1 MTGARAPRLILASAS
16 PRRREL
22 LALLGVP
29 FEVVPADIDETPSGA
44 DPARLAER
52 LALEK
57 ARAVASRLGATD
69 HAAVLGADTVVALDG
84 GVLGKPRDA
93 EEARAMLDALRGRT
107 HEVITALALIL
118 DGRATI
124 EAVRTEVRMRDY
136 AGAEVDAYVARTA
149 LEDGPYD
156 KAGAY
161 AIQDET
167 FHPVAEAVGCVC
179 SVIGLPL
186 WRTHSLLRSAHIEA
200 ATPTLERCAN
210 CPPPLKDVR
219 GGFGR
224 VSQGP
229 EDGPYGA

>member
-1 MTGARAPRLILASAS
+1 VTRDRGPRLILASAS

-22 LALLGVP
+22 LTLLDVR
-29 FEVVPADIDETPSGA
+29 FEVVAADIDETPAGA

-57 ARAVASRLGATD
+57 ARVVASRLTPGD
-69 HAAVLGADTVVALDG
+69 RAAVIGADTVVALDG
-84 GVLGKPRDA
+84 RVLGKPRDA
-93 EEARAMLDALRGRT
+93 EDVRAMLGALRGRT
-107 HEVITALALIL
+107 HEVITALALVV

-124 EAVRTEVRMRDY
+124 EAVRTEIRMREYDD
-136 AGAEVDAYVARTA
+136 AEVAAYVARDA

-167 FHPVAEAVGCVC
+167 FHPVAEAIGCVC

-186 WRTHSLLRSAHIEA
+186 WRTHSLLRSAHIEVA
-200 ATPTLERCAN
+200 EPPLERCAG

-224 VSQGP
+224 V
-229 EDGPYGA
+229 